1 MPLLGGDPVR
11 EEQRVRALLP
21 PTPMPALDEAAST
34 LRLPPLVHDEVER
47 RRRARA
53 GSSSTAQ
60 YLEDGPSSV
69 VDIHL
74 YEETARFHA
83 LLNEATSPWLRAAWA
98 VRNASS
104 LARAP
109 PTYREAAR
117 ALHAAAVQN

>member
-11 EEQRVRALLP
+11 EQQRVRALLP
-21 PTPMPALDEAAST
+21 PTPMPALDEAAGV

-47 RRRARA
+47 RRRRA
-53 GSSSTAQ
+53 STAE

-83 LLNEATSPWLRAAWA
+83 LLDEATSPWLRAAWA

-117 ALHAAAVQN
+117 ALHAAAVQS